1 MPDLTGQS
9 LDQAKAAMNKYGVS
23 VEVIGN
29 GDKVLAQSPAAG
41 TEIGSAQRIYV
52 VMQEGNDLPVPDL
65 TGKSLRDAMEVCS
78 LVKVRRQS
86 NGEGY
91 VTGQNLDSSGD
102 GRVLTL
108 ELKPYSEIAQGSAGG
123 NGDKSGKTDK
133 TDKPVKTESVPAKN
147 NTNSKS
153 PQDSVKTAKADG
165 TSKKAAIPPDSL
177 FYLRACLNRDDMKR
191 FSYSGR
197 GASGHESIECYRSS
211 TIIRRSGRGND
222 TFPCFGGA
230 ARICADLA
238 RFEAVGRSG
247 GFMAPQHPLYSQA
260 GRDFGPERRAAG
272 L

>member
-1 MPDLTGQS
+1 MSQSLRYLGIAPSNTAQQQVQTTDKENTAKMPDLTGQS

-165 TSKKAAIPPDSL
+165 TSKK
-177 FYLRACLNRDDMKR
+177 
-191 FSYSGR
+191 G
-197 GASGHESIECYRSS
+197 G
-211 TIIRRSGRGND
+211 D
-222 TFPCFGGA
+222 T
-230 ARICADLA
+230 AR
-238 RFEAVGRSG
+238 
-247 GFMAPQHPLYSQA
+247 
-260 GRDFGPERRAAG
+260 
-272 L
+272 